1 MLWFICIF
9 VEIRMDLKL
18 LVMQTKHKL
27 NRTIQ
32 SLPDTVSIDQLIDQL
47 IFMEKVELGY
57 QQSEDGKVV
66 ANEEAKIII
75 DKWSK

>member
-18 LVMQTKHKL
+18 LVMLTKDKL

-32 SLPDTVSIDQLIDQL
+32 SLPDTFSIDQLIDQL